1 MKAIILAAGMGKRMY
16 PLTLNCPKC
25 LLPLNGKTII
35 EHQISLLEYHN
46 IDKIEIIT
54 GYESKKIEKNVK
66 NKAQYFYYP
75 DYNTTNNLYTLYHHL
90 DLLNDDLFI
99 FFSDVLISRLSFE
112 NCINSKA
119 DFSLLVD
126 TDKCDESTMRILV
139 ENNNISDI
147 GSHIA
152 SDHGDGNFIG
162 IAKFSKAGAE
172 LLKDKINV
180 LVKTGK
186 YINDYY
192 TIAIAQLAKEN
203 HYITPIGVNGL
214 PWMEIDTYDEYKKA
228 QKENFYVL

>member
-1 MKAIILAAGMGKRMY
+1 MSSG
-16 PLTLNCPKC
+16 
-25 LLPLNGKTII
+25 
-35 EHQISLLEYHN
+35 
-46 IDKIEIIT
+46 
-54 GYESKKIEKNVK
+54 
-66 NKAQYFYYP
+66 
-75 DYNTTNNLYTLYHHL
+75 
-90 DLLNDDLFI
+90 
-99 FFSDVLISRLSFE
+99 
-112 NCINSKA
+112 INSKA

-147 GSHIA
+147 GSHITP
-152 SDHGDGNFIG
+152 DNGDGNFIG
-162 IAKFSKAGAE
+162 IAKFSKVGAE

-203 HYITPIGVNGL
+203 HCITPIRVNGL